1 MILLSSSY
9 YLYNTRKM
17 PKFKACNA
25 SRRMVQSV
33 SKNIREGCMCTW
45 TRTGWFYGL
54 ILSEQDA
61 ALILEE
67 RKVSLREKER
77 VGFGGGI
84 VPKIIYEFCDSRYIR
99 QENYVDTV
107 VRLQD
112 IFYMFKNEM
121 QDEITDD
128 ELLHF
133 MKEQFEDICFGDLEY
148 LESTCLANFA
158 QAIRAGY
165 DGYRSSGGSG
175 GYETGE
181 RSSCP
186 FGYRMEELVPIV
198 GELANQYNGYE
209 DTSVTYEKAQQLM
222 GAVLY
227 CIREAVQAEENAVAS
242 KEKMPARQMYENGVK
257 AVEEKVKEALKM
269 YNQLLPEFD
278 SYGNRCLYDTVVKGL
293 PEFFKWYDVRFH
305 PQDTILTLDYPILK
319 DISGYT
325 GIDAVYEFI
334 RSVKKEQDFLKR
346 FPRVCGRDALR
357 VL

>member
-1 MILLSSSY
+1 M
-9 YLYNTRKM
+9 
-17 PKFKACNA
+17 
-25 SRRMVQSV
+25 
-33 SKNIREGCMCTW
+33 
-45 TRTGWFYGL
+45 
-54 ILSEQDA
+54 
-61 ALILEE
+61 
-67 RKVSLREKER
+67 
-77 VGFGGGI
+77 
-84 VPKIIYEFCDSRYIR
+84 
-99 QENYVDTV
+99 
-107 VRLQD
+107 
-112 IFYMFKNEM
+112 
-121 QDEITDD
+121 
-128 ELLHF
+128 
-133 MKEQFEDICFGDLEY
+133 
-148 LESTCLANFA
+148 
-158 QAIRAGY
+158 
-165 DGYRSSGGSG
+165 
-175 GYETGE
+175 
-181 RSSCP
+181 
-186 FGYRMEELVPIV
+186 PIV

-269 YNQLLPEFD
+269 YNQLMPEFD
-278 SYGNRCLYDTVVKGL
+278 SYGNSCLYDTVVKGL